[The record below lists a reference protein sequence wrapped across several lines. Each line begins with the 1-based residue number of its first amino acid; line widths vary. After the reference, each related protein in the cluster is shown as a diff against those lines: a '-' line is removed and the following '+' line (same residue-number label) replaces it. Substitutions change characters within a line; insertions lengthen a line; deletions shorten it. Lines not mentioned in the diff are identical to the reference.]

1 MAIYKHLLVPTD
13 FEACSRHALE
23 RAMAMATAFS
33 AELTLLHVWEPPVYP
48 YVVPAAPDYV
58 TAIEEAVKHKLDE
71 ELRFARERLP
81 TARSELKMGVVWKEI
96 ISTSEALAVDLIVMG
111 THGRRG
117 LEHALLG
124 SVSEKVIRTSKVSVL
139 TVPAKS

>member
-13 FEACSRHALE
+13 FESCSRHALE
-23 RAMAMATAFS
+23 RAIAMATALS
-33 AELTLLHVWEPPVYP
+33 AELTLLHIWEPPVYP
-48 YVVPAAPDYV
+48 YVVPASPDYV

-71 ELRFARERLP
+71 ELRFAQERFP
-81 TARSELKMGVVWKEI
+81 AARAELKMGVVWKEI
-96 ISTSEALAVDLIVMG
+96 IAAIEALRVDLIVIG

-124 SVSEKVIRTSKVSVL
+124 SVSEKVVRTSSVSVL
-139 TVPAKS
+139 TVPATG

>member
-23 RAMAMATAFS
+23 RAMATAFS
-33 AELTLLHVWEPPVYP
+33 AELTLLHGWEPPVYP

-81 TARSELKMGVVWKEI
+81 TASSELKMGVFWKEI
-96 ISTSEALAVDLIVMG
+96 I
-111 THGRRG
+111 
-117 LEHALLG
+117 
-124 SVSEKVIRTSKVSVL
+124 
-139 TVPAKS
+139 

>member
-33 AELTLLHVWEPPVYP
+33 AEVTLLHVWEPPVYP

-58 TAIEEAVKHKLDE
+58 TAIEEAVKHKLEE

-81 TARSELKMGVVWKEI
+81 TAHSELKMGVVWKEI